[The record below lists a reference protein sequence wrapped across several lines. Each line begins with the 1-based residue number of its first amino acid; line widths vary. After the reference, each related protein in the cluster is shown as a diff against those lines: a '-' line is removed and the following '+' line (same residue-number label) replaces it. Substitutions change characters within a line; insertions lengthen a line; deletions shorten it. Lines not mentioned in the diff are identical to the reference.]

1 MSAAGVQRE
10 GAVLPTVKLSEL
22 TSRDDIDDD
31 LTDTI
36 LVLRQTESPSDA
48 SSEDIVINVHS
59 GVLRVA
65 SPFFMRAFNDIQST
79 ERIRQD
85 LGGVCQGRIKYT
97 LVTPHPLAV
106 QRILY
111 YIYKNDYQN
120 VTEEPQL
127 LVPMYQESARFGLAD
142 LKQSLLRIIRSQQSL
157 QVLASLSYAA
167 ESSGEVELA
176 RDCGRVLA
184 DAAFA
189 VFSGG
194 LLQRMGM
201 AAIKAL
207 LESDNLQLDEVQ
219 TFTALCQFLES
230 NARFVSPY
238 ASAPIGPKEKAIDQL
253 RHDNLSSLLL
263 DAALRIL
270 QGATKKPRHFPW
282 TDNADYTCMTYK
294 GLFPVL
300 VIRASRE
307 QLGLFDPNTGNAK
320 LVTPNITKLP
330 SDPRCGLSFTV
341 GTEREM
347 SVCCWAYEVS
357 KTKSGNIA
365 FGIAFASQ
373 DPIDDASRTCFVS
386 MTRSRRVVFYYEFAE
401 DTFKSGYIEPGANR
415 QIKAEWTYESKPG
428 QYPHNLKQRD
438 IVTVNVV
445 VATSCV
451 AFSVGVLGTSLKR
464 SFQIPH
470 RTSGVLGSVMRKPCI
485 VGAPFFMLHDVGD
498 SLCIPE
504 LRADFTV

>member
-1 MSAAGVQRE
+1 MSSSSMRGE

-22 TSRDDIDDD
+22 TSRDDIDDE

-36 LVLRQTESPSDA
+36 LVLRQSESPSDA
-48 SSEDIVINVHS
+48 SPEDIVINVHS

-65 SPFFMRAFNDIQST
+65 SPFFMRAFNDLQST

-85 LGGVCQGRIKYT
+85 LGGVSQGRIRYT

-127 LVPMYQESARFGLAD
+127 LVPMYQESARFGLSD
-142 LKQSLLRIIRSQQSL
+142 LKQSLLRLIRSQHSL

-167 ESSGEVELA
+167 ESSGEVELS

-189 VFSGG
+189 VFSGS

-201 AAIKAL
+201 AAVKAL
-207 LESDNLQLDEVQ
+207 LESDNVQLDEVQ

-230 NARFVSPY
+230 NVRFVSPY
-238 ASAPIGPKEKAIDQL
+238 ASAPIGPKEKVRCNYRRSSGRQDLLKHVRFCSMAPKAIDQL
-253 RHDNLSSLLL
+253 RHDNLSTLLL
-263 DAALRIL
+263 DATLRIL

-300 VIRASRE
+300 VVRASRE

-320 LVTPNITKLP
+320 LVTPNIAKLP
-330 SDPRCGLSFTV
+330 SDSRSGLSFTV

-347 SVCCWAYEVS
+347 SVCWWAYEVS
-357 KTKSGNIA
+357 KTKRGNIA
-365 FGIAFASQ
+365 FGVAFASH
-373 DPIDDASRTCFVS
+373 DPIDDASRPCFTS

-401 DTFKSGYIEPGANR
+401 DTFKSGYIEPSANR
-415 QIKAEWTYESKPG
+415 FARHRFAHLSQANQG
-428 QYPHNLKQRD
+428 GVD
-438 IVTVNVV
+438 IRVQARP
-445 VATSCV
+445 VATQPEAARHSYRERRRGHQLRH
-451 AFSVGVLGTSLKR
+451 ALRRRPRHLAEALLPDPS
-464 SFQIPH
+464 PH
-470 RTSGVLGSVMRKPCI
+470 QR
-485 VGAPFFMLHDVGD
+485 
-498 SLCIPE
+498 
-504 LRADFTV
+504 